1 MYHFLL
7 TIHIIACF
15 GMIVFVL
22 LQTGRGAGLSMFGGG
37 GDSLINTPSGSS
49 FMKKFTAG
57 LAATFAFTS
66 LFLTLLSDRTGMSS
80 VTTKAPPAPIP
91 VEAPAAEKA
100 PATPSSPAASDA
112 YKSIDTDKKA
122 AKPAP
127 KPAAPKTSK

>member
-1 MYHFLL
+1 MYHLLL

-15 GMIVFVL
+15 GMILFVL

-49 FMKKFTAG
+49 FMKKFTGG

-66 LFLTLLSDRTGMSS
+66 LFLTLLSDRTGMTS
-80 VTTKAPPAPIP
+80 VTSKVPPAPAPIP
-91 VEAPAAEKA
+91 ATAPAAA
-100 PATPSSPAASDA
+100 PTTPSSPAASDA
-112 YKSIDTDKKA
+112 YKSIAPEAK
-122 AKPAP
+122 KPAA

>member
-7 TIHIIACF
+7 TVHIIACF
-15 GMIVFVL
+15 GMILFVL

-49 FMKKFTAG
+49 FMKKFTGG

-80 VTTKAPPAPIP
+80 VTSKAPPIP
-91 VEAPAAEKA
+91 VSVPAQAPAAAADK
-100 PATPSSPAASDA
+100 PSSPAASDA
-112 YKSIDTDKKA
+112 YKSITSA
-122 AKPAP
+122 AKPAAS
-127 KPAAPKTSK
+127 KLAAPKTSK